1 MMAGLSGLTRTGG
14 QPHYQL
20 PMDKSD
26 SLMIEGNEELI
37 MRLLFILGAYIVNAT
52 VGSYLKYVC
61 ANMVT
66 VAYEI
71 STKNRTS
78 DVLDQVVRGA

>member
-14 QPHYQL
+14 QPHYEL

-26 SLMIEGNEELI
+26 SLMIEGKELI
-37 MRLLFILGAYIVNAT
+37 KRLLFILGAYIVNAT